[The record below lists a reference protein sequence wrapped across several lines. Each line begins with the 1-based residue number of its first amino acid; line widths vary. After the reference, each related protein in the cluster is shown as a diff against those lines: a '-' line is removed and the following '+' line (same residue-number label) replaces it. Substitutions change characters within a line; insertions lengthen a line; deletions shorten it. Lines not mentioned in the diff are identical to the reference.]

1 MKKRSEVG
9 GQSKVECFDVFPYSS
24 VARCCSVSTYSS
36 RESRPSR
43 YVLWRK
49 LPIRIYLPLRDRGKG
64 NRSLTNTP
72 RSINLDLLIFPG
84 DIPSSRFSRHDLFEC
99 YSRNDISSFLR
110 PSTGKASNS
119 GSRTWTL
126 KSWQTREERR
136 RGTSV
141 STTCRI
147 GRLPSDPYV
156 QPVTC
161 YQSRFRTIC
170 PLLPRFPH
178 SSLSSRPSSSELNS
192 NLPRFAQSQPD
203 RSSDCERLIRAN
215 ERTMGWSFSS
225 VFKCDTTQGIIETP
239 FYTPR
244 GKKISTK
251 WLSPTIQ
258 TRLNYLIPS
267 PEFQDH
273 RVSERTGS
281 GLGAVVFSATCHPV
295 RVLRGA
301 FIFGRRKRG
310 GREKKATGRSEE
322 LQRRTSKG
330 PPRYFISAC
339 LHHTSYTSRKE
350 RSLLLNLC
358 CSWNTG

>member
-1 MKKRSEVG
+1 MEKITDSNILAATG
-9 GQSKVECFDVFPYSS
+9 SWQ
-24 VARCCSVSTYSS
+24 
-36 RESRPSR
+36 RESFLNEHASFDKSR
-43 YVLWRK
+43 FTYI
-49 LPIRIYLPLRDRGKG
+49 PRGY
-64 NRSLTNTP
+64 
-72 RSINLDLLIFPG
+72 
-84 DIPSSRFSRHDLFEC
+84 IPSSRFSRHDLFEC

-178 SSLSSRPSSSELNS
+178 SSLSSRPSSSEFNS

-203 RSSDCERLIRAN
+203 RSSDCERLIARTK
-215 ERTMGWSFSS
+215 ERWDEVFLQFSNAIQRKVLS
-225 VFKCDTTQGIIETP
+225 RHLFILLYERQKDFHQMII
-239 FYTPR
+239 
-244 GKKISTK
+244 
-251 WLSPTIQ
+251 TIQ

-310 GREKKATGRSEE
+310 GKKATGRSEE

>member
-24 VARCCSVSTYSS
+24 AARCCSVSTYSS

-49 LPIRIYLPLRDRGKG
+49 LPTRIYLPLRDRGKG

-84 DIPSSRFSRHDLFEC
+84 DIYLLLGSHGT
-99 YSRNDISSFLR
+99 ISLNATRATTFLLSLD

-178 SSLSSRPSSSELNS
+178 SSLSSRPSSSEFNS

-203 RSSDCERLIRAN
+203 RSSDCERLIA
-215 ERTMGWSFSS
+215 RT
-225 VFKCDTTQGIIETP
+225 
-239 FYTPR
+239 
-244 GKKISTK
+244 
-251 WLSPTIQ
+251 
-258 TRLNYLIPS
+258 
-267 PEFQDH
+267 
-273 RVSERTGS
+273 
-281 GLGAVVFSATCHPV
+281 
-295 RVLRGA
+295 
-301 FIFGRRKRG
+301 
-310 GREKKATGRSEE
+310 
-322 LQRRTSKG
+322 
-330 PPRYFISAC
+330 
-339 LHHTSYTSRKE
+339 KE
-350 RSLLLNLC
+350 RWDEVFLQFSNAIQRKVLSRHLFILLYERQKDFHQMIIANH
-358 CSWNTG
+358 SNET